1 MRNYTVVIAVL
12 ILICT
17 LALVGIVT
25 AANGFVLGR
34 SVIGGGGQEAAG
46 GSYVINGT
54 VSEPIAGEL
63 HIGPSYGLRS
73 GFWQPNPGWQVFL
86 PLVSREVVP

>member
-1 MRNYTVVIAVL
+1 MRKYSVVIAVL
-12 ILICT
+12 ILICV
-17 LALVGIVT
+17 LALVGIVS

-34 SVIGGGGQEAAG
+34 SVIGGGGQEAT
-46 GSYVINGT
+46 GSGLVLIGT
-54 VSEPIAGEL
+54 VSEPIAGDL
-63 HIGPSYGLRS
+63 HVGPSYGLRS